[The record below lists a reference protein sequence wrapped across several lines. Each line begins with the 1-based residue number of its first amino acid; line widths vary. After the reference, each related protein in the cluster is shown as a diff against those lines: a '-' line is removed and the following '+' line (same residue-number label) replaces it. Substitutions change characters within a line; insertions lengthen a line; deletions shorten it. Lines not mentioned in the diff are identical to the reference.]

1 MTLTKSILR
10 QPLVQDGF
18 GAIVLGL
25 SPLFYSPATGPTAWL
40 DWVQTRLLRPP
51 GVARCPPVFDRL
63 HASTSCMGDS
73 DSNFTESLASN
84 DSSARALRRTRMEAS
99 GKMETTVYR

>member
-1 MTLTKSILR
+1 M
-10 QPLVQDGF
+10 
-18 GAIVLGL
+18 
-25 SPLFYSPATGPTAWL
+25 
-40 DWVQTRLLRPP
+40 
-51 GVARCPPVFDRL
+51 FDRL
-63 HASTSCMGDS
+63 HASTSCVGDS